1 VPKRRWDDRR
11 PIRAR
16 RRLGWFGAAV
26 AVALVTDV
34 GTIGRASA
42 APVAAPQIDVRTAVA
57 MSRDLAR
64 GRVEVRRFAI
74 EGIPLVG
81 AFEVV
86 HEDDAGRSRTLAA
99 RRPTS
104 PAELGPADVRVDAD
118 MAARV
123 AMAAGPATTRDGTP
137 EAPARLVYRMIL
149 GTPVLAWEVQLPL
162 SLRPEP
168 SRRTLWISAS
178 SGTVLDEREN
188 VFASRARVFAENPSV
203 TPEPIEIEL
212 TDIDATGPGVPLV
225 GARVRSFNCVTTPPL
240 EVQPWHD
247 EGDCWAVNR
256 TFSDA
261 AGDFFVPLPDPIDP
275 ATGVDGDD
283 LYAELS
289 MYAHAERFMQ
299 VMAERGVAPYR
310 CEQSTMLA
318 NVRFPAVDADAPYDP
333 LNNAYYTD
341 QCDPEKGVTMMFGQ
355 GSEVDFAFDA
365 DVIYHELGH
374 GIVALLAPEGL
385 VAARRR
391 SDGLVVDAT
400 AINEAMAD
408 YVSVIFQEDP
418 ELAEYVGR
426 FWAAQTTPYI
436 RTALNTKRCPDD
448 TIGQSHN
455 DGEPLMAAL
464 WATRVHVGRALDDVV
479 LAALARLPDDATLE
493 EASAALLEVGAE
505 AVDAGALSA
514 DDVALLERELNTR
527 GLIDCPRVITDPDQV
542 TAGRTMHL
550 RKVSPSVQPFW
561 PGPMQLRYQVPDD
574 AHGLTVTFDLSA
586 RGSEDPPQAAVLLK
600 RGATSIAF
608 TYDLVARDDAGDPT
622 GASGKVRELTLVG
635 GDWDRRIDATRT
647 VGDAHEVVIG
657 GLQPGEVVHLSVVA
671 TAAVDAVATD
681 VRVVDDRGADGGS
694 SSGGPDDDG
703 AGGGAGREDVHGE
716 GATASCACA
725 SDRGAVPWAALL
737 VLPVLRRRRRP

>member
-1 VPKRRWDDRR
+1 
-11 PIRAR
+11 
-16 RRLGWFGAAV
+16 
-26 AVALVTDV
+26 V
-34 GTIGRASA
+34 GTRARASA
-42 APVAAPQIDVRTAVA
+42 GPVAAPQIDVHAAVA
-57 MSRDLAR
+57 MSRELAG
-64 GRVEVRRFAI
+64 GRIEVRRFAI
-74 EGIPLVG
+74 EGIPLIG

-99 RRPTS
+99 RRPTA
-104 PAELGPADVRVDAD
+104 PAELGIADVRVDGAS
-118 MAARV
+118 AARV
-123 AMAAGPATTRDGTP
+123 AMAAGPASTRDAAP
-137 EAPARLVYRMIL
+137 EGPARLVYRMIL

-168 SRRTLWISAS
+168 SRRMLWISAS
-178 SGTVLDEREN
+178 SGVVLDEREN

-203 TPEPIEIEL
+203 TPEPIEVAL

-225 GARVRSFNCVTTPPL
+225 GDRVRSFNCVTTPPV

-247 EGDCWAVNR
+247 EGDCWAVSR

-289 MYAHAERFMQ
+289 MYVHAERFMN
-299 VMAERGVAPYR
+299 VMAERGVTPYR

-318 NVRFPAVDADAPYDP
+318 NVRFLPEDDAEPYEP

-391 SDGLVVDAT
+391 ADGLVVDAT

-408 YVSVIFQEDP
+408 YVTVMFQEDP
-418 ELAEYVGR
+418 DLAEYVGR
-426 FWAAQTTPYI
+426 FWESLTTPYI

-479 LAALARLPDDATLE
+479 LGALPRLPDDATLE
-493 EASAALLEVGAE
+493 EASAALLEVAGE
-505 AVDAGALSA
+505 RVDAGALGA
-514 DDVALLERELNTR
+514 DDVALLERQLNTR
-527 GLIDCPRVITDPDQV
+527 GLLDCPRVITDPDQV
-542 TAGRTMHL
+542 IAGRTMHL
-550 RKVSPSVQPFW
+550 RKVSASVQPFW

-574 AHGLTVTFDLSA
+574 AHGLTVTFELSG

-600 RGATSIAF
+600 RGATPIAF

-635 GDWDRRIDATRT
+635 GDWERRIDATRT
-647 VGDAHEVVIG
+647 VGDAHEVAIG

-681 VRVVDDRGADGGS
+681 VRVVDDRSDDAGS
-694 SSGGPDDDG
+694 SSGETADHGG
-703 AGGGAGREDVHGE
+703 ASGGAGREDVHGE

-725 SDRGAVPWAALL
+725 SASDPVAAPWVALL
-737 VLPVLRRRRRP
+737 VLPALRRRRRR

>member
-1 VPKRRWDDRR
+1 
-11 PIRAR
+11 
-16 RRLGWFGAAV
+16 
-26 AVALVTDV
+26 
-34 GTIGRASA
+34 
-42 APVAAPQIDVRTAVA
+42 
-57 MSRDLAR
+57 MSRELAG
-64 GRVEVRRFAI
+64 GRIEVRRFAI

-99 RRPTS
+99 RRPTA
-104 PAELGPADVRVDAD
+104 PAELGIADVRVDAD
-118 MAARV
+118 TAARA
-123 AMAAGPATTRDGTP
+123 AMAAGPAATRDAVP
-137 EAPARLVYRMIL
+137 EGPPRLVYRMIL

-178 SGTVLDEREN
+178 SGAVLDEREN
-188 VFASRARVFAENPSV
+188 VFASRARVFPENPAV
-203 TPEPIEIEL
+203 TPDPIEVAL

-225 GARVRSFNCVTTPPL
+225 GDRVRSFNCVTTPPV

-289 MYAHAERFMQ
+289 MYVHAERFMN

-318 NVRFPAVDADAPYDP
+318 NLRFLPEDGDAPYEP

-341 QCDPEKGVTMMFGQ
+341 QCDPERGVTMMFGQ

-391 SDGLVVDAT
+391 ADGLVVDAT

-408 YVSVIFQEDP
+408 YVTVMFQEDP
-418 ELAEYVGR
+418 DLAEYVGR
-426 FWAAQTTPYI
+426 FWESLTTPYI

-479 LAALARLPDDATLE
+479 LAALVRLPGDATLE
-493 EASAALLEVGAE
+493 EASAALLEVAAE
-505 AVDAGALSA
+505 SVEAGALVP
-514 DDVALLERELNTR
+514 DDVALLERQLNTR

-542 TAGRTMHL
+542 IAGRTMHL
-550 RKVSPSVQPFW
+550 RKVSASVQPFW

-574 AHGLTVTFDLSA
+574 AHGLTVTFELSG

-600 RGATSIAF
+600 RGATPIAF

-635 GDWDRRIDATRT
+635 GDWGRRIDATRT
-647 VGDAHEVVIG
+647 VGDAHEVAIG

-681 VRVVDDRGADGGS
+681 VRVVDDRSDDAGS
-694 SSGGPDDDG
+694 SSGDPADDGG
-703 AGGGAGREDVHGE
+703 AGGGAGRDDVHGE

-725 SDRGAVPWAALL
+725 SDRAAAPWAALL
-737 VLPVLRRRRRP
+737 VLPALRRRRRR